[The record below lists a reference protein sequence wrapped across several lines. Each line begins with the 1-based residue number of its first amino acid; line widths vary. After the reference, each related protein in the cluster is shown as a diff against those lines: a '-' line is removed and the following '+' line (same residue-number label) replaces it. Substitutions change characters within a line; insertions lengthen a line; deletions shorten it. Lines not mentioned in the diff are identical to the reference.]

1 MALVTWDNTYS
12 VGIKLVDEQH
22 AGLFDSL
29 NELHAAM
36 LKGQEKAV
44 TGRLL
49 QDLLAYTRSHFS
61 AEEAM
66 LARAKYPDLVAHRLK
81 HRKLTDEVAGYAERY
96 KRGEAA
102 LSVHLIHFLND
113 WLVQHILREDRAYSA
128 WLVQAGVRF

>member
-1 MALVTWDNTYS
+1 MALMTWNNTYS
-12 VGIKLVDEQH
+12 VGIKSVDDQH

-36 LKGQEKAV
+36 LKGQEKSV

-61 AEEAM
+61 AEESM
-66 LARAKYPDLVAHRLK
+66 LARAKYPDLAAHRLK
-81 HRKLTDEVAGYAERY
+81 HQKLTDEVAEYAERY
-96 KRGEAA
+96 KRGEST
-102 LSVHLIHFLND
+102 LSVHLIQFLRD

-128 WLVQAGVRF
+128 WLAQAGLRF